1 MGGSPKKG
9 TELFTKLTSDGETV
23 SYSDINDKNHVLDV
37 FGECY
42 WQEGLSHCSS
52 YILQRGVLDA
62 PKWRIKLKNPPL
74 YLKKLPLKM

>member
-1 MGGSPKKG
+1 MLTLSNILVPGPIDHDGFIAAYNGMGGSPKKG

-42 WQEGLSHCSS
+42 
-52 YILQRGVLDA
+52 
-62 PKWRIKLKNPPL
+62 
-74 YLKKLPLKM
+74 